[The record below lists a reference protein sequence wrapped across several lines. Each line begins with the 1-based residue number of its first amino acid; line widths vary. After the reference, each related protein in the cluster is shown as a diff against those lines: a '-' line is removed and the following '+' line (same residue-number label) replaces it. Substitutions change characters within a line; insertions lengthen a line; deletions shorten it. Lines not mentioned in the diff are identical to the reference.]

1 MKTSL
6 PRLFLVLALIV
17 SSVGV
22 ALPRLASAA
31 PAANALAQATN
42 TPPAVVVV
50 NSPER
55 GLAAAQ
61 ALTTVTGV
69 AISPMMGVGV
79 LGAWDWCHAPAEQRS
94 RLHWYAHPAFWIP
107 ALLLVLLVAVK
118 DVIGTALPVTLKR
131 PFDIA
136 EAIENK
142 ISGLV
147 AAGAFVP
154 LIATIFTVVAP
165 ADSGAAAQP
174 TMLAAGFFPPLLA
187 SGTLNWLGNL
197 VTVPLAIFVF
207 ALVWLVSHT
216 INLLILI
223 SPWGALDAALKAF
236 RLTVLAALTGTAFV
250 NPYVG
255 AMFSAVLIVICWFI
269 SGWSFRLL
277 IFGSMLAWDLLT
289 GRRFRFTPTTE
300 KTKMF
305 LARRQDGV
313 PVRTYGKLFVPDAA
327 GNRVFEYRPWL
338 VLPKRKLILPASDY
352 AVGRGFLYP
361 EVFLLEAK
369 SGRARTMLLL
379 PPRFRGHEEELVAVC
394 GFKEVRDVG
403 MLRGLKGAWR
413 WFKELLGWSTVA
425 VPVPEIDAAKIS
437 TGT

>member
-6 PRLFLVLALIV
+6 PRLLLVLALIL
-17 SSVGV
+17 SG
-22 ALPRLASAA
+22 AGLAWPRLALAA
-31 PAANALAQATN
+31 PPATALARATN
-42 TPPAVVVV
+42 APPAVVAV

-55 GLAAAQ
+55 GLAAAN

-79 LGAWDWCHAPAEQRS
+79 LGAWDWWRTPAAQRQ

-118 DVIGTALPVTLKR
+118 DVVGTALPVTLKR

-174 TMLAAGFFPPLLA
+174 TMLVAGFFPPLLA
-187 SGTLNWLGNL
+187 NGTLDWLGNL

-207 ALVWLVSHT
+207 ALVWMVSNT

-255 AMFSAVLIVICWFI
+255 ALFSAVLIVICWCI

-277 IFGSMLAWDLLT
+277 VFGNMLAWDLLT
-289 GRRFRFTPTTE
+289 GRRFRFTPTAE
-300 KTKMF
+300 RAKMF

-338 VLPKRKLILPASDY
+338 VLPRRKLILPAGDF
-352 AVGRGFLYP
+352 AVGRGLLYP
-361 EVFLLEAK
+361 EVFLIEAN
-369 SGRARTMLLL
+369 SDRTRTLMLL
-379 PPRFRGHEEELVAVC
+379 PPRFRGHEEELVAAC

-413 WFKELLGWSTVA
+413 WLKELLGWSTAA
-425 VPVPEIDAAKIS
+425 VPVPRMEPAKIS
-437 TGT
+437 ASS

>member
-1 MKTSL
+1 MKISL
-6 PRLFLVLALIV
+6 PPLFLVLALAAA
-17 SSVGV
+17 GV
-22 ALPRLASAA
+22 ASPRSAQSA
-31 PAANALAQATN
+31 PVPGIPVLVTN
-42 TPPAVVVV
+42 HPPATVKAQ
-50 NSPER
+50 SPER

-79 LGAWDWCHAPAEQRS
+79 LGAWDWWHTAPGQRS
-94 RLHWYAHPAFWIP
+94 KLHWYAHPAFWIP

-118 DVIGTALPVTLKR
+118 DIVGTATPVVLKR

-154 LIATIFTVVAP
+154 LIATIFTAVAP
-165 ADSGAAAQP
+165 ADSGAAAP
-174 TMLAAGFFPPLLA
+174 PAMFAAGFFPPMFA
-187 SGTLNWLGNL
+187 NGTLDWLGNA

-223 SPWGALDAALKAF
+223 SPWGAVDAALKAF
-236 RLTVLAALTGTAFV
+236 RLVVLGALTSTAFV

-255 AMFSAVLIVICWFI
+255 AVFSAVLIVICLLI
-269 SGWSFRLL
+269 CGWSFRLL
-277 IFGSMLAWDLLT
+277 VFGTMLAWDLLT
-289 GRRFRFTPTTE
+289 GRRFRFTATTE
-300 KTKMF
+300 KPKMF

-313 PVRTYGKLFVPDAA
+313 PVRTYGLLFAPDSA
-327 GNRVFEYRPWL
+327 GNRLFEYRPWL
-338 VLPKRKLILPASDY
+338 LLPKRKLILPPGDY
-352 AVGRGFLYP
+352 TVGRGFLYP
-361 EVFLLEAK
+361 EVFLIDGK
-369 SGRARTMLLL
+369 TDRARTMLLL
-379 PPRFRGHEEELVAVC
+379 PPRYRGHEEEVVAAC

-403 MLRGLKGAWR
+403 MLRGVKGAWR
-413 WFKELLGWSTVA
+413 WLKELLGWSTAA
-425 VPVPEIDAAKIS
+425 VPVPEIE
-437 TGT
+437 

>member
-1 MKTSL
+1 MKTSRACL
-6 PRLFLVLALIV
+6 RLVGAVLLILI
-17 SSVGV
+17 SL
-22 ALPRLASAA
+22 ALPRFASAA
-31 PAANALAQATN
+31 PATNDATHGTNAAAVTV
-42 TPPAVVVV
+42 PPT
-50 NSPER
+50 SPER

-61 ALTTVTGV
+61 SLSTITGV
-69 AISPMMGVGV
+69 AISPMLGVGAV
-79 LGAWDWCHAPAEQRS
+79 GAWDWWRTPAERRH

-118 DVIGTALPVTLKR
+118 DIAGTALPVTLKR

-154 LIATIFTVVAP
+154 LVATVFTVVVP
-165 ADSGAAAQP
+165 SSDGAAGQREV
-174 TMLAAGFFPPLLA
+174 MAAGFVPSFLA
-187 SGTLNWLGNL
+187 TGTIEWLGNL
-197 VTVPLAIFVF
+197 VTIPLAIFVF

-236 RLTVLAALTGTAFV
+236 RLSVLAALTGTSLA

-255 AMFSAVLIVICWFI
+255 AVFSAVLIIICWLI

-277 IFGSMLAWDLLT
+277 VFGSMLSWDLLS
-289 GRRFRFTPTTE
+289 GRRFRFKPTAAQA
-300 KTKMF
+300 KMF
-305 LARRQDGV
+305 LARKQDGV
-313 PVRTYGKLFVPDAA
+313 PVRTYGKLFAPDAA
-327 GNRVFEYRPWL
+327 GNRVFDYRPWL
-338 VLPKRKLILPASDY
+338 VLPPRKLILPPGDY
-352 AVGRGFLYP
+352 AVGRGILYP

-369 SGRARTMLLL
+369 TDRTRTTLLL
-379 PPRFRGHEEELVAVC
+379 PPRYRGHEEELAAVC

-403 MLRGLKGAWR
+403 MLRGIKGGWR
-413 WFKELLGWSTVA
+413 WFKELLGWNTSAVA
-425 VPVPEIDAAKIS
+425 VPEIEAPKPL
-437 TGT
+437 